1 MSPNPQVPEGDPAAL
16 RAEHDALARRLE
28 IRRSIDVVRRG
39 AYQLFAGLIA
49 VGACIA
55 LAWDRWG
62 TLEPG
67 LTRKAVTGPP
77 FFLYVATIVA
87 VVLLLLAIR
96 SFRRVRALMR
106 EEDALFVRLR
116 ALRNAL
122 GLDP

>member
-1 MSPNPQVPEGDPAAL
+1 MSPTPQVPEGDPAAL

-28 IRRSIDVVRRG
+28 IRRSIDVARRG

-49 VGACIA
+49 AGTAVA

-67 LTRKAVTGPP
+67 LVRKAVTGPP
-77 FFLYVATIVA
+77 FFLYLATAAA

-96 SFRRVRALMR
+96 SLRRVRVLMR
-106 EEDALFVRLR
+106 EEDALFGRLR
-116 ALRNAL
+116 ALRSAL